1 MTVRSVGVWTL
12 RIVNPDSGLPA
23 PGVPVTLLDMR
34 GETVGHWVSDAE
46 GLVEIPRSESE
57 RVRLRVGLWSEEP
70 FEVLPGELRR
80 GVVELPAPKVPLPV
94 PRPELVSTRPKEG
107 GDDQILPPQVLLYH
121 RLGVLGAQPPV
132 TIQEEED
139 TPGGLPGPDPVS
151 TLGIPPV
158 DFFSV
163 AVNYPAPVRYG
174 VLVELEQ
181 HWHPLGYA
189 LGDLLYS
196 VPLAPGDQAR
206 VAILDGRERHRLAD
220 AALPEEAVPRER
232 PLYEVARHLAARS
245 LVDALDTDDGFIP
258 LEPFTIVPDSGGPSR
273 LADVSAEAV
282 RFLSDR
288 SARVTS
294 FLRNRRAFGVLE
306 VRDEGRTTAPVRVV
320 RNTDPERIITYEY
333 FETLQRYR
341 VVTRLRRVRPA
352 ILLPFRMPN
361 LATMAV
367 VRQYGYVLRR
377 ALLDRTLGADLD
389 RLLGLDDE
397 AGERANAPAPITQ
410 LRIVA
415 HVSAGDH
422 ALDLW
427 QASCYLHIDGV
438 RHAIHFT
445 PAEAPPGGVTSAAI
459 PRTTHWIGSVRPAEL
474 HTRTVRYPG
483 QLVLENASLA
493 DLMFEAMHVEGRTEA
508 SWRRLHTFNDLVLP
522 AESRMQL
529 LGVGATG
536 DVPGSEALQS
546 RLLAHIAANL
556 PYYSAA
562 IIAGGDPALRYL
574 ALTKVRDAD
583 GRAIA
588 DIIENTV
595 IGVTG
600 NYVAFPLRGLH
611 FAPPELHALFAV
623 QRDRPP
629 VMSEESTMM
638 VPTPGVWLRTQ
649 VGTSTEGGVAPEQP
663 RGGAGGAP
671 GEVKPGWRASR
682 GR

>member
-1 MTVRSVGVWTL
+1 MTVRSAGVWTL

-23 PGVPVTLLDMR
+23 QGVPVTLLDLR

-46 GLVEIPRSESE
+46 GLVEIPRTEAE
-57 RVRLRVGLWSEEP
+57 RVRLRVGLWGEEP

-80 GVVELPAPKVPLPV
+80 GVVELPAPKAPLPV
-94 PRPELVSTRPKEG
+94 PRPELVTAQAEER
-107 GDDQILPPQVLLYH
+107 GDEQLMPPQVLLYH
-121 RLGVLGAQPPV
+121 RLGMIGAQPPV
-132 TIQEEED
+132 TILDPENGPE
-139 TPGGLPGPDPVS
+139 LPGPDPVA

-174 VLVELEQ
+174 VVVELEQ

-206 VAILDGRERHRLAD
+206 VAILDGRERHREAD
-220 AALPEEAVPRER
+220 AATPDEAIPRER
-232 PLYEVARHLAARS
+232 PLHEVARHLAARG
-245 LVDALDTDDGFIP
+245 LVDALDSDDGFIP
-258 LEPFTIVPDSGGPSR
+258 LEPFTIVPEGGGQSR
-273 LADVSAEAV
+273 LADAGAESV
-282 RFLSDR
+282 RYLNDR
-288 SARVTS
+288 SSRVTS

-306 VRDEGRTTAPVRVV
+306 VRDETRTSAPVRIV
-320 RNTDPERIITYEY
+320 RNTDAERIVTYEY

-377 ALLDRTLGADLD
+377 ALLDRTLVADLD
-389 RLLGLDDE
+389 RALGLGDQGSD
-397 AGERANAPAPITQ
+397 APHPGAPISQ
-410 LRIVA
+410 LRVVA
-415 HVSAGDH
+415 HVSAGDR

-474 HTRTVRYPG
+474 HTRPVRYPG

-493 DLMFEAMHVEGRTEA
+493 DLLFEALHVEGKTET
-508 SWRRLHTFNDLVLP
+508 SWRRLHTYNDLVLT
-522 AESRMQL
+522 AESRLQL

-536 DVPGSEALQS
+536 DVPGAEALQS

-562 IIAGGDPALRYL
+562 IIARGDPSLRYL
-574 ALTKVRDAD
+574 ALMKVRDAD
-583 GRAIA
+583 GQAVA
-588 DIIENTV
+588 DIIENVV

-600 NYVAFPLRGLH
+600 NYVAFPLRGLQ
-611 FAPPELHALFAV
+611 FAPPELHALFAM

-629 VMSEESTMM
+629 VMSEESAMM

-649 VGTSTEGGVAPEQP
+649 IGSSREGGVAPQQP
-663 RGGAGGAP
+663 RGTSDGPGGAR
-671 GEVKPGWRASR
+671 PGWRASR
-682 GR
+682 AR